1 MGQKLRQS
9 IKKIHNFSITKLGKR
24 KKNMTPEPINT
35 LIIRA
40 QQDSDIDGG
49 LNPVQIQIRDETI
62 LNQLKKYKNVVYK
75 ITPLGMLFSASIK
88 NDTNLIFI
96 TANNLNGVKKAILNF
111 KTYNILAEIDV
122 SKILNWEKIKE
133 QSIWVNV
140 QFKGHKEINNNNHL
154 CFPFITRSFSD
165 LTSFSIFFQDNQNK
179 KIKFEKG

>member
-1 MGQKLRQS
+1 MEKE
-9 IKKIHNFSITKLGKR
+9 
-24 KKNMTPEPINT
+24 KKNMTPEPTNT

-75 ITPLGMLFSASIK
+75 ITPLGMLFPASIK

-111 KTYNILAEIDV
+111 KAYNILAEIDV
-122 SKILNWEKIKE
+122 SKIQNWEKKKE
-133 QSIWVNV
+133 QSIWVDV
-140 QFKGHKEINNNNHL
+140 QFKDHKEINNNNNLPIHNK
-154 CFPFITRSFSD
+154 
-165 LTSFSIFFQDNQNK
+165 IF
-179 KIKFEKG
+179 